1 MLASTSSLL
10 TQLPKTAQFTATVP
24 ASAVTRALRDLGL
37 HRVEAQ
43 VEPGFRVSTAHLALP
58 KGARVR
64 DIRSMAEDL
73 ALRLEVASVRVR
85 TGVKTGRV
93 TLELAH
99 DAPMSTRISLGD
111 VLNPETGAT
120 MALPWAVGSMA
131 NGAPMMVDVAEAPHV
146 LIGGQTGSGKS
157 SHLHSLVMSL
167 SLMVSPEALE
177 LVFVDPKQVDLV
189 AFRDLP
195 HVRRDVLT
203 TFDQTMALVQEL
215 LAEVEFRYQEL
226 ALAGKADIQA
236 YNAWAMETPGE
247 EPLPRMV
254 VVIDELGMLLGGRSG
269 QVLAEGLTQLAQTS
283 RAAGI
288 HLVLST
294 QRPSAASMPTQLRS
308 QLTTR
313 IACRMATATDSRM
326 VLDATGAEKLL
337 GAGDTLVRWGGAEP
351 VRVQGTYVSRAWRD
365 WLVNELCLAVPA
377 PESNSHEE
385 EPTAGPTLPGP
396 AAAPSTPTSWWG
408 RLFG

>member
-1 MLASTSSLL
+1 MQVQSVSNIID
-10 TQLPKTAQFTATVP
+10 QLPKTAQFDAVVP
-24 ASAVTRALRDLGL
+24 AAKIVRALRDLGL
-37 HRVEAQ
+37 HGVDVQ

-58 KGARVR
+58 KASRVR
-64 DIRSMAEDL
+64 DIRSLAEDL

-85 TGVKTGRV
+85 TGLKTGRV

-99 DAPMSTRISLGD
+99 EAPATTRISLGD
-111 VLNPETGAT
+111 VLNPETGMT
-120 MALPWAVGSMA
+120 MALPWAIGTTV
-131 NGAPMMVDVAEAPHV
+131 NGTPMMVDVAEAPHV

-167 SLMVSPEALE
+167 SLMVDPSALE

-195 HVRRDVLT
+195 HVRREVLT
-203 TFDQTMALVQEL
+203 SLPQVQALVREL
-215 LAEVEFRYQEL
+215 LTETDFRYREF
-226 ALAGKADIQA
+226 ALAGKTDLSA

-247 EPLPRMV
+247 EPMPRMV
-254 VVIDELGMLLGGRSG
+254 VIMDELSMLMVGREG
-269 QVLAEGLTQLAQTS
+269 QGLADDLTQLAQTS

-288 HLVLST
+288 HLVLAT
-294 QRPSAASMPTQLRS
+294 QRPSAATMPTQLRS

-313 IACRMATATDSRM
+313 VACRMATATDSRM

-351 VRVQGTYVSRAWRD
+351 VRIQGTYVSRTWRD
-365 WLVNELCLAVPA
+365 WLVNELCLAL
-377 PESNSHEE
+377 PESNSHEDT
-385 EPTAGPTLPGP
+385 PTAGSPLSGP
-396 AAAPSTPTSWWG
+396 ESVPEVSSGWWG